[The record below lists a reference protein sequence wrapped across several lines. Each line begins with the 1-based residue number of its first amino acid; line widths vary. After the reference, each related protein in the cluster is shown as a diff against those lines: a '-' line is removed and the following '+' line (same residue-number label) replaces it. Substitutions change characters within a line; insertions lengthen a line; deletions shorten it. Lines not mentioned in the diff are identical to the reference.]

1 MKKTLS
7 STKLNKIKASESF
20 CIQKIPD
27 EIKYELI
34 RLGISE
40 GDYLFCVAK
49 IPFGAVVIQKDLQEI
64 AIGSRFASL
73 IEVTQGNEV

>member
-1 MKKTLS
+1 
-7 STKLNKIKASESF
+7 
-20 CIQKIPD
+20 
-27 EIKYELI
+27 
-34 RLGISE
+34 
-40 GDYLFCVAK
+40 LFCVAK